1 MYSTFTTPELI
12 GCWIMN
18 ISSVCTNF
26 FFGGGAK
33 IEEDISNDGVSV
45 DLS

>member
-1 MYSTFTTPELI
+1 MLDNEHLERVYKL
-12 GCWIMN
+12 
-18 ISSVCTNF
+18 F
-26 FFGGGAK
+26 FGGGGAK